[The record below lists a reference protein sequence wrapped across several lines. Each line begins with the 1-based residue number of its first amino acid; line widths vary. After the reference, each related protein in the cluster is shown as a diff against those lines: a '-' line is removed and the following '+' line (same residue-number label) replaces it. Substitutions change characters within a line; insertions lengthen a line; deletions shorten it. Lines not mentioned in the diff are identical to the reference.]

1 MPSLEYQRRL
11 SKSPKLIAD
20 AQFGNTVLEVGLDVK
35 EFGRLR
41 GTFMKMAQLAATDGA
56 RNVVLI
62 LPEPRVSDGR
72 IREEWSAIA
81 AVIRPDLLPRLSIAI
96 RRGGEYTGI
105 PGPPTV
111 ELRLV
116 FDEAV
121 RHLTSRVSRTPRGS
135 EAYYDILR
143 ILIHQW
149 MRHGGPMTAKWIAE
163 TAGCTYPTV
172 AAALE
177 RLEKYLTRQT
187 DRRVELGSFPR
198 DEWFRFVANAGHIR
212 GTRRFADRSGQ
223 PRSIDAILARLQ
235 RVKPPG
241 VAIGGVPGAKRL
253 FPSLDLVGT
262 PRLDL
267 TVQSRRRE
275 PDLGFLRQLDPAL
288 RPAERDEPARLVIH
302 VLHQPVVFFESAAD
316 GTLWADPVE
325 CLLDLHEL
333 RLEAQAAAFLSHFSS
348 K

>member
-1 MPSLEYQRRL
+1 MPSLAYEHFL

-20 AQFGNTVLEVGLDVK
+20 ARFGNTILEVGLDVK

-41 GTFMKMAQLAATDGA
+41 GMIMKMAQLAATDAG

-62 LPEPRVSDGR
+62 LPEPRVSDER
-72 IREEWSAIA
+72 IHEEWAAIA
-81 AVIRPDLLPRLSIAI
+81 AVIRPDLVSRLSIAV

-105 PGPPTV
+105 PQPPAA
-111 ELRLV
+111 ELRPV
-116 FDEAV
+116 FDEV
-121 RHLTSRVSRTPRGS
+121 VHHISSRVSRTPRSS

-149 MRHGGPMTAKWIAE
+149 MRQAGPMTSKWIAE

-177 RLEKYLTRQT
+177 RLEKYLTRQS
-187 DRRVELGSFPR
+187 DRSVELGSFPR
-198 DEWFRFVANAGHIR
+198 DEWSRFVANANHIR
-212 GTRRFADRSGQ
+212 GTRRYADRSGQ
-223 PRSIDAILARLQ
+223 PRPIDALLTRLQ

-241 VAIGGVPGAKRL
+241 VAVGGVLGAKRL
-253 FPSLDLVGT
+253 FPALDLVGT

-275 PDLGFLRQLDPAL
+275 PDLGFLRQLDSAL
-288 RPAERDEPARLVIH
+288 QPAEQDEPARLVIH
-302 VLHQPVVFFESAAD
+302 VLHQPVVFFESEAD

-333 RLEAQAAAFLSHFSS
+333 RLEAQAVEFLSHFSP